1 MFCGNTTIKAENVK
15 KAKLNSKVLE
25 KGIEM
30 NSNIG
35 NETSRSVKRK
45 SNNDNNESS
54 KNQEILFIFYQRE
67 IQNLILIM

>member
-1 MFCGNTTIKAENVK
+1 MFCGKTTIKAENVK
-15 KAKLNSKVLE
+15 RANLNSKVLE
-25 KGIEM
+25 KGIEI

-35 NETSRSVKRK
+35 NETSRSVKRI